1 MSTEAD
7 RHTSVETAISEVL
20 GAERNALEQIAL
32 CEDRA
37 DRVLRDARK
46 VVRAMV
52 RRTQERI
59 SRLHAGCADRTRSI
73 AAAME
78 ADAAAEAERSLPG
91 DSENEILLQAVV
103 DAARILTEPD
113 ESDVG

>member
-20 GAERNALEQIAL
+20 GAERKALAQIAL

-37 DRVLRDARK
+37 DRILRDARK

-59 SRLHAGCADRTRSI
+59 SRLHAGCAERRRSI
-73 AAAME
+73 VATME
-78 ADAAAEAERSLPG
+78 AEAAAEAERSLPG
-91 DSENEILLQAVV
+91 DGENEILLQAVSDV
-103 DAARILTEPD
+103 ARNLTES
-113 ESDVG
+113 ERSDVG